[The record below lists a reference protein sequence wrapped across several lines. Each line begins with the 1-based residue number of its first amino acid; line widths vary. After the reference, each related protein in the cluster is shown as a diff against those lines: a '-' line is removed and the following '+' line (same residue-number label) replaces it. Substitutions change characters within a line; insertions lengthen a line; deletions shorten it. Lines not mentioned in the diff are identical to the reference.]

1 MSKPRSLDKSTKEDV
16 SFIDR
21 QPDQLTNQSAG
32 QAEPELPTGYDSV
45 IAQQSSTQNISA
57 LPVDVLPPR
66 LQEIINEANICL
78 GFPKDYLAGAMLTA
92 MAAVIGNTHT
102 AEIMPGWKEYA
113 ILFTAL
119 VGSPG
124 TNKSHPLSF
133 AVQPLIDFDAEQA
146 AIFGEAMKRYEAAM
160 ELSPKDRAAKGYDT
174 NPVEPKRVRF
184 TMQDVTPEAVH
195 RILSEN
201 RRGLVLVSD
210 ELAGWFK
217 NFNRYNNGS
226 ESEFW
231 MSVFNHKAAMSD
243 RKSSQSGVF
252 IRNPFLCVIGTIQPK
267 VLTELAA
274 GNRNA
279 NGFMER
285 ILYVFPSVQSKVRW
299 NRERKSPSFD
309 ISVAWREILSRLIG
323 IVPAVDSCGEIIPE
337 DVPFSPE
344 ALDRLFSWQNEVTDR
359 CNAEGSD
366 TLTSIASKLEI
377 YAVRFSL
384 LLALADRACGDE
396 KKQIDA
402 DTVERAI
409 RLTEYFR
416 VTAAKVQGIVSE
428 DALTE
433 LQLAVLSELPG
444 TFTTAIKANDNS
456 MDGEKQVVIR
466 LLECLCYSVE
476 FSFVG
481 AGIVGLRLAGHTS
494 DKITMHAHSKA
505 EHIYGL
511 LNVGA
516 PVATLLAVVN
526 LVDDHIVLL
535 LAVGRYVE
543 RGEPGFAAVLR
554 PGKEVENAL
563 LLLHDAFLLLAAVGD
578 ALASENRFPIFL
590 GNLDLIL
597 DRCGVAEF
605 RLLCKSDELLD
616 IIPLAFEQRSVIRN
630 GIISAVRGRNSR
642 YHSVFSARVFNL

>member
-113 ILFTAL
+113 ILFTAH

-217 NFNRYNNGS
+217 NFIRYNNGS

-466 LLECLCYSVE
+466 LLECLCDSVK

-481 AGIVGLRLAGHTS
+481 AGIVRLRLAGHTA
-494 DKITMHAHSKA
+494 DKITMHTHSKA
-505 EHIYGL
+505 EHIHGL

-516 PVATLLAVVN
+516 PVSTLL
-526 LVDDHIVLL
+526 
-535 LAVGRYVE
+535 
-543 RGEPGFAAVLR
+543 
-554 PGKEVENAL
+554 
-563 LLLHDAFLLLAAVGD
+563 
-578 ALASENRFPIFL
+578 
-590 GNLDLIL
+590 
-597 DRCGVAEF
+597 
-605 RLLCKSDELLD
+605 
-616 IIPLAFEQRSVIRN
+616 
-630 GIISAVRGRNSR
+630 
-642 YHSVFSARVFNL
+642 

>member
-1 MSKPRSLDKSTKEDV
+1 
-16 SFIDR
+16 
-21 QPDQLTNQSAG
+21 
-32 QAEPELPTGYDSV
+32 
-45 IAQQSSTQNISA
+45 
-57 LPVDVLPPR
+57 
-66 LQEIINEANICL
+66 
-78 GFPKDYLAGAMLTA
+78 
-92 MAAVIGNTHT
+92 
-102 AEIMPGWKEYA
+102 
-113 ILFTAL
+113 
-119 VGSPG
+119 
-124 TNKSHPLSF
+124 
-133 AVQPLIDFDAEQA
+133 
-146 AIFGEAMKRYEAAM
+146 
-160 ELSPKDRAAKGYDT
+160 
-174 NPVEPKRVRF
+174 
-184 TMQDVTPEAVH
+184 MQDVTPEAVH

-201 RRGLVLVSD
+201 RRSLVLVSD

-309 ISVAWREILSRLIG
+309 IAVAWSEILSRLIG

-396 KKQIDA
+396 KKLIDA

-433 LQLAVLSELPG
+433 LQLAVLSELPR
-444 TFTTAIKANDNS
+444 TFTTA
-456 MDGEKQVVIR
+456 E
-466 LLECLCYSVE
+466 
-476 FSFVG
+476 
-481 AGIVGLRLAGHTS
+481 
-494 DKITMHAHSKA
+494 
-505 EHIYGL
+505 
-511 LNVGA
+511 
-516 PVATLLAVVN
+516 
-526 LVDDHIVLL
+526 
-535 LAVGRYVE
+535 
-543 RGEPGFAAVLR
+543 
-554 PGKEVENAL
+554 
-563 LLLHDAFLLLAAVGD
+563 
-578 ALASENRFPIFL
+578 
-590 GNLDLIL
+590 
-597 DRCGVAEF
+597 GVAIAAKCGMSE
-605 RLLCKSDELLD
+605 
-616 IIPLAFEQRSVIRN
+616 RSFKRFIKDRKGVLFVH
-630 GIISAVRGRNSR
+630 SAHGN
-642 YHSVFSARVFNL
+642 YTKL

>member
-1 MSKPRSLDKSTKEDV
+1 
-16 SFIDR
+16 
-21 QPDQLTNQSAG
+21 
-32 QAEPELPTGYDSV
+32 
-45 IAQQSSTQNISA
+45 
-57 LPVDVLPPR
+57 
-66 LQEIINEANICL
+66 
-78 GFPKDYLAGAMLTA
+78 
-92 MAAVIGNTHT
+92 
-102 AEIMPGWKEYA
+102 MPGWKEYA

-146 AIFGEAMKRYEAAM
+146 AIFGEAMKRYEVAM
-160 ELSPKDRAAKGYDT
+160 ELPPKDRAAKGYDT

-309 ISVAWREILSRLIG
+309 IAAAWREILSRLIG

-396 KKQIDA
+396 KKLIDA

-433 LQLAVLSELPG
+433 LQLAVLSELPR
-444 TFTTAIKANDNS
+444 TFTTA
-456 MDGEKQVVIR
+456 E
-466 LLECLCYSVE
+466 
-476 FSFVG
+476 
-481 AGIVGLRLAGHTS
+481 
-494 DKITMHAHSKA
+494 
-505 EHIYGL
+505 
-511 LNVGA
+511 
-516 PVATLLAVVN
+516 
-526 LVDDHIVLL
+526 
-535 LAVGRYVE
+535 
-543 RGEPGFAAVLR
+543 
-554 PGKEVENAL
+554 
-563 LLLHDAFLLLAAVGD
+563 
-578 ALASENRFPIFL
+578 
-590 GNLDLIL
+590 
-597 DRCGVAEF
+597 GVAIAAKCGMSE
-605 RLLCKSDELLD
+605 
-616 IIPLAFEQRSVIRN
+616 RSFKRFIKDRKGVLFVH
-630 GIISAVRGRNSR
+630 SAHGN
-642 YHSVFSARVFNL
+642 YTKL

>member
-366 TLTSIASKLEI
+366 PLTSIASKLEI

-494 DKITMHAHSKA
+494 DKITMHSHSKA
-505 EHIYGL
+505 EHIYGF

-516 PVATLLAVVN
+516 PVTALFGVIN
-526 LVDDHIVLL
+526 FVDDHIVLL

-554 PGKEVENAL
+554 SGEEVENAL

-578 ALASENRFPIFL
+578 ALTAENRFPILL

-597 DRCGVAEF
+597 DRC
-605 RLLCKSDELLD
+605 
-616 IIPLAFEQRSVIRN
+616 
-630 GIISAVRGRNSR
+630 
-642 YHSVFSARVFNL
+642 